1 MNMLSVIPAEII
13 RKAIQ
18 SFTDKN
24 KDISP
29 TEFNEKVSNCQTNFL
44 KLHLTAV
51 IFFKRENVIVV
62 SRF

>member
-29 TEFNEKVSNCQTNFL
+29 TEFNEKVSNCQVNFI
-44 KLHLTAV
+44 KLHLTAL
-51 IFFKRENVIVV
+51 IFFKKENVILVT
-62 SRF
+62 RF

>member
-1 MNMLSVIPAEII
+1 MLSVIPAEII

-29 TEFNEKVSNCQTNFL
+29 TEFNEKVSNCQVNFIE
-44 KLHLTAV
+44 LHLTAL
-51 IFFKRENVIVV
+51 IFFKKENVILVT
-62 SRF
+62 RF

>member
-1 MNMLSVIPAEII
+1 MNLLSVIPAGII

-29 TEFNEKVSNCQTNFL
+29 TEFNEKVSNCQVNFT
-44 KLHLTAV
+44 KLRLTTL
-51 IFFKRENVIVV
+51 IFYEKENVIVV
-62 SRF
+62 TRF